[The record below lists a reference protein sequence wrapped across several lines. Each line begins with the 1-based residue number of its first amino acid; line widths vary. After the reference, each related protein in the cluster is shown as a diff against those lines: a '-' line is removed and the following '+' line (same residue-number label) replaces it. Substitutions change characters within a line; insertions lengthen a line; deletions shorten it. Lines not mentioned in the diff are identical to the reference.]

1 MIAVKRHILWPA
13 FMLIIMIGLT
23 PVYNHAQPAATEP
36 SLPFILLPNN
46 AVNVPDHGV
55 RSGLLYDVETN
66 EIVWQKDIHYAYP
79 VASLTKMMVALL
91 VMEDIN
97 QGLVDWNDTLE
108 LQSTIIKKVKRKRI
122 KQEVKER
129 YTLEALLHLAMIVS
143 HNEACNVIARHLS
156 GSVEAFVERMNKK
169 AAELGMVNTFFSN
182 PHGLP
187 ARRPEFDN
195 HSTALD
201 MLRLSLQL
209 IRHPELLAITR
220 IGYGEIAGARTRNI
234 YRNHN
239 RLVIDFENEVDGL
252 KTGYT
257 RNARY
262 CLAATAVKKDRRLIA
277 IAIGAPSREIRASF
291 IATLFDSYCEK
302 LNIGKLG
309 YSDEEFLAYQQR
321 QEKKPDPLSDA
332 SLQETSASTFK
343 TVWIREK
350 KIHIIRQGETLTSL
364 AQRYQCRVSDLR
376 KWNRLS
382 STRLIKG
389 QKLIV
394 YVLTKKQI
402 QVDDEQLQP
411 GDSEEENPDS
421 SLAGQ
426 RAKSPDNPDDKT
438 RIYIVQPGDTLWK
451 IARKFNGMTVEELRQ
466 LNNLQPDQILFPG
479 MKLKVINRS

>member
-1 MIAVKRHILWPA
+1 
-13 FMLIIMIGLT
+13 MLIIMIGLN
-23 PVYNHAQPAATEP
+23 PVYNHAQPAANEP
-36 SLPFILLPNN
+36 SLPFSLLPNN
-46 AVNVPDHGV
+46 AVNVPDYSI
-55 RSGLLYDVETN
+55 RSGLLYDTETN
-66 EIVWQKDIHYAYP
+66 EIVWQKDIQYAYP

-91 VMEDIN
+91 VVEDVN
-97 QGLVDWNDTLE
+97 QCRADWNDTLE
-108 LQSTIIKKVKRKRI
+108 LESTVIKKVKRKKI
-122 KQEVKER
+122 KQVVKDR
-129 YTLEALLHLAMIVS
+129 YTLQALLHLAMIVS

-156 GSVEAFVERMNKK
+156 GSVEAFVERMNKR
-169 AAELGMVNTFFSN
+169 AAELEMVNTFFSN

-187 ARRPEFDN
+187 AHQPQFDN

-209 IRHPELLAITR
+209 IRYPELLAITR

-277 IAIGAPSREIRASF
+277 IAIGAPSRKARASF
-291 IATLFDSYCEK
+291 IAALFDSYYEK

-321 QEKKPDPLSDA
+321 QERKPVQLSDA
-332 SLQETSASTFK
+332 SVKETSVRTFN

-350 KIHIIRQGETLTSL
+350 KIHTVSTGETLTSL
-364 AQRYQCRVSDLR
+364 AQRYQCRVLDIK

-389 QKLIV
+389 QKLMV

-402 QVDDEQLQP
+402 EVNDDQLQP
-411 GDSEEENPDS
+411 GDSEEENQDAP
-421 SLAGQ
+421 LAGQ
-426 RAKSPDNPDDKT
+426 KTKSPDNSAEKT

-451 IARKFNGMTVEELRQ
+451 IARKFSGMTVEELRQ
-466 LNNLQPDQILFPG
+466 LNNLQPGQILFPG